1 MTRVAAWL
9 DPTGRKRVYS
19 ALLAV
24 GAVLVVAG
32 IVTDS
37 AVSGW
42 VGVVDSTLSVA
53 ALLMAS
59 YQARKISWTALYAG
73 AAVLAGS
80 LRAVGILD
88 EAVASH
94 WLDILAAAAAAGPL
108 LAAMLRTDPATPT
121 GEPLAEYVGRHAAP
135 ADPGPLH
142 PTVSSEGI
150 TFSADTKADAAHH
163 NPRND

>member
-1 MTRVAAWL
+1 MSRVAAWL
-9 DPTGRKRVYS
+9 DPTGRKRIYG

-94 WLDILAAAAAAGPL
+94 WLDILAAVCAAAPL
-108 LAAMLRTDPATPT
+108 VIAVIRTDPSTPT
-121 GEPLAEYVGRHAAP
+121 GEPAAEYAARHAA
-135 ADPGPLH
+135 
-142 PTVSSEGI
+142 
-150 TFSADTKADAAHH
+150 
-163 NPRND
+163 